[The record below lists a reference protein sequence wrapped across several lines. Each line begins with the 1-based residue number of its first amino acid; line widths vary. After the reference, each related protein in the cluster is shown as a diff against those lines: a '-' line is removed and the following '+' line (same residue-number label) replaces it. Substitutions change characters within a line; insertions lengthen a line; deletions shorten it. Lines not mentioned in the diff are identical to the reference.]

1 MCNLYSMTSTREAI
15 GKLFRVS
22 SNRMA
27 SIEPKSAIFPCNDAP
42 VVRPADDGE
51 RELIELSWGFMLP
64 QKGLAPKR
72 VTSVRDDKCAYRPSG
87 GDRLTSGA
95 VLSLLQAFRN
105 RRHGLQ
111 RHGIGLL

>member
-1 MCNLYSMTSTREAI
+1 MTSTREAN

-22 SNRMA
+22 GRRRRA
-27 SIEPKSAIFPCNDAP
+27 GVDRAVLGLRVAP
-42 VVRPADDGE
+42 EG
-51 RELIELSWGFMLP
+51 
-64 QKGLAPKR
+64 GLAPKR

-111 RHGIGLL
+111 RDGIGLL